1 MSRRYDSR
9 TTIFSPEDRLY
20 HVEYAMEVIGNAGSA
35 IGILFEKMYKIDDHR
50 RGGSQLALKV
60 LRKTMD
66 STSSTSEK
74 LELADVFLTPSGSVK
89 YHVHSPDSLTKLLL
103 KHGVTQLAAES
114 S

>member
-1 MSRRYDSR
+1 MSRRSDSR

-20 HVEYAMEVIGNAGSA
+20 HVECAMEVIGNAGSA
-35 IGILFEKMYKIDDHR
+35 I
-50 RGGSQLALKV
+50 GGSQLALKV

-74 LELADVFLTPSGSVK
+74 LELAEVFLTPSGSVK
-89 YHVHSPDSLTKLLL
+89 YHAHSPDSLTKLLL

>member
-35 IGILFEKMYKIDDHR
+35 I
-50 RGGSQLALKV
+50 GGSQLALKV

>member
-35 IGILFEKMYKIDDHR
+35 IGILFEKI
-50 RGGSQLALKV
+50 GGSQLALKV

>member
-35 IGILFEKMYKIDDHR
+35 IGILFEKMYKIDDHVACAIS
-50 RGGSQLALKV
+50 GII
-60 LRKTMD
+60 
-66 STSSTSEK
+66 TSSTSEK